1 MRVGVIKSGMK
12 FATFVAVFELHVSCQ
27 IISGRVQ
34 IARPLQG
41 PSGPPRPPPRAPE
54 GAQIPRQKKKRDRD
68 WSKRRVGCTATH
80 KFAARVQIHLPQLG
94 AKVTKKLV
102 ARTILGP
109 HQSIA
114 YPSLLAFRSPR
125 PVGFF
130 QTVQP
135 FARLKPLDA
144 PPRPV
149 SRTQSPL
156 QYGHLILQHSATAPD
171 PSNLLPLLISAAVQL
186 PTQPPCADL
195 VAHFSSSTRHIPRFL
210 VAWRPCCRR
219 ALFASAVRIPPTY
232 QTIDNT
238 CRARTASHGC
248 SHLLASCH
256 RPKGDAVDEDGRWIV
271 EDQNTTLA
279 KDGP

>member
-41 PSGPPRPPPRAPE
+41 PSGPPGPPSSARGSADS
-54 GAQIPRQKKKRDRD
+54 ASKKRDRD

-102 ARTILGP
+102 ARIILGP

-156 QYGHLILQHSATAPD
+156 QYGHLILQHSATALD

-186 PTQPPCADL
+186 PTQPPCA
-195 VAHFSSSTRHIPRFL
+195 AHFSSSTRHIPRFL

-219 ALFASAVRIPPTY
+219 ALFASAVR
-232 QTIDNT
+232 
-238 CRARTASHGC
+238 SHFPNISNHRQHVQGPNC
-248 SHLLASCH
+248 LPWLLAPTSILSPPERRCC
-256 RPKGDAVDEDGRWIV
+256 
-271 EDQNTTLA
+271 
-279 KDGP
+279 